1 MFPAAGRAIDLCYQ
15 ALLELNKQQMS
26 IVLVE
31 QSTQRALE
39 VADQVLVL
47 ESGRMVWQGYKAEA
61 RQNTEV
67 IDSILGL
74 KKTP

>member
-1 MFPAAGRAIDLCYQ
+1 
-15 ALLELNKQQMS
+15 MS